1 MHTEYLPKLL
11 PTMIDEGQGP
21 GVQFRTDG
29 ELVPALTMELDG
41 SMTVYFE
48 HHIVLWKTPSLE
60 IGLHPMKG
68 AFKRA
73 IAGMSIFMTE
83 CKGAGQIAFSRDGVG
98 HVFHLPLAQGQTINA
113 ITFMSGAQAEA
124 TGTHLW
130 YAIYRADTLALLAQS
145 TDNTGA
151 AAFGASL
158 SFRQALT
165 APVVLPY
172 TGLYYLGIN
181 VTASTVPTLLNLT
194 SGVTT
199 NLGAVASTAPIL
211 AATST
216 GSLTAAAPNPAGALT
231 TIVQC
236 LWAGVD

>member
-1 MHTEYLPKLL
+1 MST
-11 PTMIDEGQGP
+11 
-21 GVQFRTDG
+21 
-29 ELVPALTMELDG
+29 
-41 SMTVYFE
+41 S
-48 HHIVLWKTPSLE
+48 SLE
-60 IGLHPMKG
+60 DANALAMAASG
-68 AFKRA
+68 AQTLVSTAAGIPPVAFQTFDRRLA
-73 IAGMSIFMTE
+73 ISAAWAPTS
-83 CKGAGQIAFSRDGVG
+83 GVLTLTG
-98 HVFHLPLAQGQTINA
+98 IWLAQGQTINA

-172 TGLYYLGIN
+172 TGLYYLGVN

>member
-1 MHTEYLPKLL
+1 MSTSAQEDANALVMAASGAQTLVSTAAGIPAVAFQAFDRRLAISAAWA
-11 PTMIDEGQGP
+11 PTSG
-21 GVQFRTDG
+21 T
-29 ELVPALTMELDG
+29 LTMTGIWLPQNF
-41 SMTVYFE
+41 TV
-48 HHIVLWKTPSLE
+48 
-60 IGLHPMKG
+60 
-68 AFKRA
+68 
-73 IAGMSIFMTE
+73 
-83 CKGAGQIAFSRDGVG
+83 
-98 HVFHLPLAQGQTINA
+98 NA

-124 TGTHLW
+124 TGTHLFF
-130 YAIYRADTLALLAQS
+130 AIYRADTLALLAQA

-158 SFRQALT
+158 SFRMALT
-165 APVVLPY
+165 APIQMPY
-172 TGLYYLGIN
+172 TGLYYLGF
-181 VTASTVPTLLNLT
+181 VCVASGNVPTLLNLT

-216 GSLTAAAPNPAGALT
+216 TGISSGSAPNPAGALT

>member
-1 MHTEYLPKLL
+1 MSTSSLEDANALAMAASGAQTLVSTAAGIPPVAFQSFDRRLAISAAWA
-11 PTMIDEGQGP
+11 PTSG
-21 GVQFRTDG
+21 T
-29 ELVPALTMELDG
+29 LTMTG
-41 SMTVYFE
+41 
-48 HHIVLWKTPSLE
+48 IW
-60 IGLHPMKG
+60 
-68 AFKRA
+68 
-73 IAGMSIFMTE
+73 
-83 CKGAGQIAFSRDGVG
+83 
-98 HVFHLPLAQGQTINA
+98 LAQGQTINA

-158 SFRQALT
+158 SFRMALT
-165 APVVLPY
+165 APIQMPY
-172 TGLYYLGIN
+172 TGLYYLGF
-181 VTASTVPTLLNLT
+181 VCVASGNVPTLLNLT

>member
-1 MHTEYLPKLL
+1 MSTSSLEDANALAMAASGAQTLVSTAAGIPPVAFQSFDRRLAISTAWA
-11 PTMIDEGQGP
+11 PTSG
-21 GVQFRTDG
+21 T
-29 ELVPALTMELDG
+29 LTMTG
-41 SMTVYFE
+41 
-48 HHIVLWKTPSLE
+48 IW
-60 IGLHPMKG
+60 
-68 AFKRA
+68 
-73 IAGMSIFMTE
+73 
-83 CKGAGQIAFSRDGVG
+83 
-98 HVFHLPLAQGQTINA
+98 LAQGQTINA

-130 YAIYRADTLALLAQS
+130 FAIYRADTLALLAQS

-158 SFRQALT
+158 SLRQALT

-172 TGLYYLGIN
+172 TGLYYLGVN
-181 VTASTVPTLLNLT
+181 VTASTVPTLLNIT
-194 SGVTT
+194 SGVVT

-216 GSLTAAAPNPAGALT
+216 ASLTAAAPNPAGALT
-231 TIVQC
+231 TITQC